1 MSYALVVEGLDNLK
15 DISNLKET
23 VIVAAR
29 QAVNKSLDKTRT
41 ASARLIQLQVNFTA
55 RYLSPSEGRLKV
67 ARKASGKNLEGS
79 IVGQHRPTSLARFVR
94 GNATPNR
101 AGVTVEVKPGSARFL
116 KRAFLIKLRAGTAS
130 IETQHNLGLAI
141 RLKHGETISNKRQ
154 MVKIS
159 GNLYLLYGPSVD
171 QVFNKVRD
179 DVAPDALTFLEDE
192 FFRLMAMRNG

>member
-1 MSYALVVEGLDNLK
+1 MSYAVAVEGLDQLT
-15 DISNLKET
+15 DIVNLKET
-23 VIVAAR
+23 VVTAAR
-29 QAVNKSLDKTRT
+29 QAVNRSLDKTRT
-41 ASARLIQLQVNFTA
+41 RSAKLIAMQVNFTA
-55 RYLSPSEGRLKV
+55 RYLSPNEGRLTV
-67 ARKASGKNLEGS
+67 SRKASNSRLEGA
-79 IVGQHRPTSLARFVR
+79 ILGRHRPTSLARFAHGGVS
-94 GNATPNR
+94 NK

-116 KRAFLIKLRAGTAS
+116 KRAFLIKLRAGTAN

-141 RLKHGETISNKRQ
+141 RLKPGETIANKKQ

-192 FFRLMAMRNG
+192 FFRLMALRNG